1 MTTQLKPEQ
10 QMAEWYQIQ
19 AKGKQSAEINIYGD
33 IGESWY
39 GDSVTARQFVQD
51 MAALDV
57 ENLTIRINSYGG
69 SVSDGIAI
77 YNAIKRHKAQ
87 TTVAID
93 GVAVSIASLIAMA
106 GDSVE
111 MADNAL
117 LMIHAPWG
125 GAVGNS
131 KDMRDMADTLDKFAA
146 AMSSSYADK
155 TGKTTEAVMAWL
167 TDGIDH
173 WFTAAEAVAENLV
186 NKITAAVPVSAHFD
200 LNRFKSV
207 PAAAGIFTQPI
218 NKGIT
223 MPDKQATP
231 QAAAHQPAQP
241 QAPATPAQTVEA
253 TQPNAAEIKA
263 QVLAAENQ
271 RRTDIRAKFAPF
283 AKMNGVA
290 DLMAQCVDDSN
301 INVQAAVE
309 KLHLKLG
316 EGLEPT
322 AGNFAH
328 RVETGETDNE
338 KFARGVTQGIMAR
351 SGKEKHDPANE
362 FRHLRLED
370 IAKSSLE
377 RSGRNV
383 KGMDRVSMVKAALAM
398 RPQAYG
404 QTTSDFPILLENVM
418 HKQVLVAFNAT
429 PDTWSKFCLTGSVS
443 DFREWKRL
451 RVGAIGD
458 IETVNEAGEYKQKL
472 IPDAGKEGVTAL
484 RRGNI
489 ISITPEV
496 IINDDIGFI
505 SSLTTNFGRA
515 AKRTIENKVFA
526 LLAANPTMKDGYA
539 LFSTDHNNYQGT
551 GAVPSVTSL
560 EDARVA
566 MGKQKD
572 ISGNEYLDI
581 RPNIWLGPLGKGG
594 DVRVIVGAQ
603 YDPDTA
609 NKLQKPNKVNG
620 IVQEI
625 VDTPSITGNEW
636 YLFADPSIAPVIEVV
651 FLDGQSEPIVAME
664 ENFSTGGVSYRVEL
678 PFGVGAIGYECA
690 YKNAGAA

>member
-1 MTTQLKPEQ
+1 MP
-10 QMAEWYQIQ
+10 EWYKIQ
-19 AKGKQSAEINIYGD
+19 AKGNKSAEINIYGD

-39 GDSVTARQFVQD
+39 GDSITAKQFVND
-51 MAALDV
+51 IAALDV

-69 SVSDGIAI
+69 SVSDGLAI

-87 TTVAID
+87 TTIAID

-117 LMIHAPWG
+117 MMIHAPWG
-125 GAVGNS
+125 GTVGNS

-146 AMSSSYADK
+146 AMSSSYAEQ
-155 TGKTTEAVMAWL
+155 TGKTVEAVMSWL

-173 WFTAAEAVAENLV
+173 WFTAAEAAAEGLV
-186 NKITAAVPVSAHFD
+186 NKVTAAVPVSAHFD
-200 LNRFKSV
+200 LNRYKSV

-218 NKGIT
+218 NKGIN
-223 MPDKQATP
+223 MPEKQAIP
-231 QAAAHQPAQP
+231 QAAAPQTAQP
-241 QAPATPAQTVEA
+241 QTPAAPTPLVEA
-253 TQPNAAEIKA
+253 TQPNEAEIRT

-271 RRTDIRAKFAPF
+271 RRADIRAKFAPF

-328 RVETGETDNE
+328 HVETGESDNE

-351 SGKEKHDPANE
+351 SGKEKHDPQNE

-370 IAKSSLE
+370 IAKASLE
-377 RSGRNV
+377 RSGRSV

-398 RPQAYG
+398 RPQALG

-418 HKQVLVAFNAT
+418 HRQVLTAFNAT
-429 PDTWSKFCLTGSVS
+429 PDTWSKFCVTGSVS
-443 DFREWKRL
+443 DFREWQRL

-458 IETVNEAGEYKQKL
+458 IDAVNEAGEYKQKS

-496 IINDDIGFI
+496 IVNDDIGFI
-505 SSLTTNFGRA
+505 ASLTTNFGRS

-526 LLAANPTMKDGYA
+526 LIAANPTMKDGFA

-551 GAVPSVTSL
+551 GAVPSVDSL
-560 EDARVA
+560 EAARVA

-625 VDTPSITGNEW
+625 VDTPRITGNEW

-651 FLDGQSEPIVAME
+651 FLEPMDQ
-664 ENFSTGGVSYRVEL
+664 YL
-678 PFGVGAIGYECA
+678 
-690 YKNAGAA
+690 

>member
-1 MTTQLKPEQ
+1 
-10 QMAEWYQIQ
+10 MAEWYKIQ
-19 AKGKQSAEINIYGD
+19 AKGNKSAEINIYGD
-33 IGESWY
+33 IGESWFD
-39 GDSVTARQFVQD
+39 DSVTAKQFVQD
-51 MAALDV
+51 IAALDV

-69 SVSDGIAI
+69 SVSDGLAI

-87 TTVAID
+87 TTIAID

-117 LMIHAPWG
+117 MMIHAPWG
-125 GAVGNS
+125 GTVGNS

-146 AMSSSYADK
+146 AMSSSYAEQ
-155 TGKTTEAVMAWL
+155 TGKTVEAVMSWL
-167 TDGIDH
+167 TDGVDH
-173 WFTAAEAVAENLV
+173 WFTAAEAAAEGLV

-200 LNRFKSV
+200 LNRYKSV
-207 PAAAGIFTQPI
+207 PAAAGIFTQPE

-223 MPDKQATP
+223 MPENKATP
-231 QAAAHQPAQP
+231 QAAAPQPAQT
-241 QAPATPAQTVEA
+241 QTPATPAPVFELI
-253 TQPNAAEIKA
+253 QPNAAEIKT

-283 AKMNGVA
+283 AKLNGVA
-290 DLMAQCVDDSN
+290 DLMAQCVDDIN

-328 RVETGETDNE
+328 RVETGESDNE
-338 KFARGVTQGIMAR
+338 KFARGITQAIMAR

-370 IAKSSLE
+370 VAKASLE

-398 RPQAYG
+398 RPQAGYG

-418 HKQVLVAFNAT
+418 HRQVLTAFNAT
-429 PDTWSKFCLTGSVS
+429 PDTWSKFCVTGSVS
-443 DFREWKRL
+443 DFREWQRL

-458 IETVNEAGEYKQKL
+458 IEAVNEAGEYKQKA
-472 IPDAGKEGVTAL
+472 IHDAGKEGVTAL

-505 SSLTTNFGRA
+505 SSLTTNLGRA

-526 LLAANPTMKDGYA
+526 LLTANPTMKDGFA
-539 LFSTDHNNYQGT
+539 LFSTDHGNYQGT
-551 GAVPSVTSL
+551 GAVPSVDSL
-560 EDARVA
+560 EAARVA
-566 MGKQKD
+566 MAQQMD

-581 RPNIWLGPLGKGG
+581 RPNIWLGPLAKGG

-609 NKLQKPNKVNG
+609 NKLQRPNKVNG
-620 IVQEI
+620 IVQNI
-625 VDTPSITGNEW
+625 VDTPRITGNEW
-636 YLFADPSIAPVIEVV
+636 YLFADPTIAPVIEVV

-664 ENFSTGGVSYRVEL
+664 ENFTTGGVSYRVEL
-678 PFGVGAIGYECA
+678 PFGVGAVGYEGA
-690 YKNAGAA
+690 YKNAGA

>member
-1 MTTQLKPEQ
+1 MPLREIIMPN
-10 QMAEWYQIQ
+10 WYQIK
-19 AKGKQSAEINIYGD
+19 AKGNKSAEINIYGD
-33 IGESWY
+33 IGESWWD
-39 GDSVTARQFVQD
+39 DSITAKRFVQD
-51 MAALDV
+51 LAALDV
-57 ENLTIRINSYGG
+57 DFLTVRINSYGG

-117 LMIHAPWG
+117 MMIHAPWG

-131 KDMRDMADTLDKFAA
+131 KDMRDMADTLDKFAS

-173 WFTAAEAVAENLV
+173 WFTAAEAAAENLV
-186 NKITAAVPVSAHFD
+186 NKVTAAVPVSAHFD
-200 LNRFKSV
+200 LNRYKSV
-207 PAAAGIFTQPI
+207 PAAAGIFTQPQ
-218 NKGIT
+218 NKGLN
-223 MPDKQATP
+223 MPEKQATP
-231 QAAAHQPAQP
+231 QAAAPQPAQQHP
-241 QAPATPAQTVEA
+241 TVAPTPLVEA
-253 TQPNAAEIKA
+253 TQPSAAEIKT

-271 RRTDIRAKFAPF
+271 RRSDIRAKFTPF

-301 INVQAAVE
+301 VNVQAAVD

-322 AGNFAH
+322 AGHFAH
-328 RVETGETDNE
+328 RVETGESDNE

-351 SGKEKHDPANE
+351 SGKDKYDPANE

-370 IAKSSLE
+370 IARASLE
-377 RSGRNV
+377 RSGRSV
-383 KGMDRVSMVKAALAM
+383 KGMDRLSIVKAALAM
-398 RPQAYG
+398 RPAAAGFG
-404 QTTSDFPILLENVM
+404 QTTSDFPVLMENVM
-418 HKQVLVAFNAT
+418 HRQVLTAFKAT
-429 PDTWSKFCLTGSVS
+429 PDTWSLFCVIGSVS
-443 DFREWKRL
+443 DFREWQRL
-451 RVGAIGD
+451 RVGSIGD
-458 IETVNEAGEYKQKL
+458 IEAVNEAGEYKQKA
-472 IPDAGKEGVTAL
+472 IPDAAKEGIIAT

-505 SSLTTNFGRA
+505 ASLTTNFGRA

-526 LLAANPTMKDGYA
+526 LIAANPTMKDGFA

-551 GAVPSVTSL
+551 GAVPSVDSL
-560 EDARVA
+560 DAARVA
-566 MGKQKD
+566 MGKQMD
-572 ISGNEYLDI
+572 IGRNEYLDI

-609 NKLQKPNKVNG
+609 NKLQRPNKVNG
-620 IVQEI
+620 LVQNI
-625 VDTPSITGNEW
+625 VDTPRITGTDW
-636 YLFADPSIAPVIEVV
+636 YLFADPTIAPVIEVV

-664 ENFSTGGVSYRVEL
+664 ENFTTGGISYRVEL
-678 PFGVGAIGYECA
+678 PFGVGAIGYEGA
-690 YKNAGAA
+690 YKNAGA